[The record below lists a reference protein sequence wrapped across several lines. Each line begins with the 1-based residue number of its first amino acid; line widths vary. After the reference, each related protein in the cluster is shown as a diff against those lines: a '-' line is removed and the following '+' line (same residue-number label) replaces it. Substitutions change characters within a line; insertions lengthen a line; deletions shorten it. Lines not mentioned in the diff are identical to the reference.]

1 MAQSKITENKFYQR
15 AKETATR
22 IVGDK
27 DKMNDLVNASKD
39 KLGNI
44 NFEDS
49 KVSRMAINLRVM
61 SRMIKEYAKGS
72 YRELPWRSLTAIVAG
87 MVYFLM
93 PIDLIPDFIPF
104 TGLLDDF
111 TVIMLISG
119 AFRQDI
125 EEFLVWEIDSK

>member
-1 MAQSKITENKFYQR
+1 MAQSKISENKFYQR
-15 AKETATR
+15 AKEKASR

-49 KVSRMAINLRVM
+49 KVSRMAINLRIM
-61 SRMIKEYAKGS
+61 SRMVKAYAKGS
-72 YRELPWRSLTAIVAG
+72 YRELPWKSLTAIVAG
-87 MVYFLM
+87 LVYFLM
-93 PIDLIPDFIPF
+93 PIDLLPDFIPF

-111 TVIMLISG
+111 TVIMLLSG

-125 EEFLVWEIDSK
+125 EEFLIWEGDSK

>member
-1 MAQSKITENKFYQR
+1 MAQSKLTENKFYQR
-15 AKETATR
+15 AKEKATQ

-27 DKMNDLVNASKD
+27 DRMNDLVSASKD

-72 YRELPWRSLTAIVAG
+72 YRELPWKSLTAIVAG
-87 MVYFLM
+87 LAYFLM

-125 EEFLVWEIDSK
+125 EEFLDWEVTSK

>member
-15 AKETATR
+15 AKEKATR

-27 DKMNDLVNASKD
+27 DKMNELVNASKD

-61 SRMIKEYAKGS
+61 SRMIKEYTKGS

-125 EEFLVWEIDSK
+125 EEFIAWEIDNK

>member
-1 MAQSKITENKFYQR
+1 MAQSKLSENKFYQR
-15 AKETATR
+15 AKEKASR

-49 KVSRMAINLRVM
+49 KVSRMAINLRIM
-61 SRMIKEYAKGS
+61 SRMVKAYAKGS

-87 MVYFLM
+87 LVYFLM
-93 PIDLIPDFIPF
+93 PIDLLPDFIPF

-111 TVIMLISG
+111 TVIMLLSG

-125 EEFLVWEIDSK
+125 EEFLVWEGDSK

>member
-1 MAQSKITENKFYQR
+1 MAQSKISENKFYQR
-15 AKETATR
+15 AKEKASR

-49 KVSRMAINLRVM
+49 KVSRMAINLRIM
-61 SRMIKEYAKGS
+61 SRMVKAYAKGS
-72 YRELPWRSLTAIVAG
+72 YRELPWKSLTAIVAG
-87 MVYFLM
+87 LVYFLM
-93 PIDLIPDFIPF
+93 PIDLLPDFIPF
-104 TGLLDDF
+104 TGPLDDF
-111 TVIMLISG
+111 TVIMLLSG

-125 EEFLVWEIDSK
+125 EEFLVWEGGSK

>member
-1 MAQSKITENKFYQR
+1 MAQSKSSKNKFYQR
-15 AKETATR
+15 AKEKASR

-49 KVSRMAINLRVM
+49 KVSRMAINLRIM
-61 SRMIKEYAKGS
+61 SRMVKAYAKGS
-72 YRELPWRSLTAIVAG
+72 YRELPWKSLTAIVAG
-87 MVYFLM
+87 LVYFLM
-93 PIDLIPDFIPF
+93 PIDLLPDFIPF

-111 TVIMLISG
+111 TVIMLLSG

-125 EEFLVWEIDSK
+125 EEFLVWEGDIK

>member
-1 MAQSKITENKFYQR
+1 MAQSKITESKFYQR

-27 DKMNDLVNASKD
+27 DKMNDLVNASRD